1 MKPEDEDYDE
11 ILNSLF
17 ERNRELVIE
26 LEDMRA
32 DLKVLQDEN
41 DSLWHMLDEIKKSDI
56 EEHKHLLEDL
66 EMEVKLQSLMYT
78 TKKGIA

>member
-17 ERNRELVIE
+17 ERNKELVLE
-26 LEDMRA
+26 LEEMRV

-41 DSLWHMLDEIKKSDI
+41 ESLWQMLDEIKKSDI

-66 EMEVKLQSLMYT
+66 EMEIKLQSMMYT
-78 TKKGIA
+78 TKKGLA